1 MSTDILNEI
10 KNVLNDI
17 ERYWINEKL
26 AKQVIIEDLRN
37 NDKNLISKLLS
48 NQTINETYVQ
58 DINGYKIFDKEAFI
72 SMLRYKNYWQ
82 DSYTKYTNKIGL
94 TSEGKY
100 LNYNSDIV
108 LDFPFK
114 DCLLKAGMT
123 NESNLFNNDEKFYN
137 QVIAKEEIDTLLSPK
152 TLTKI
157 KRYSEEGENE
167 ISKFKDDD
175 NLIIKGNNII
185 VLYSIKERYK
195 GKVKLIYIDPPYNT
209 GNDSFQYNDRFNH
222 ASWLT
227 FMKNRLEVA
236 KELLS
241 EDGVICIQCDDN
253 ENAYLKVLLDEIFG
267 INNFVNNVAIKMSE
281 ASGIKLTHSQKK
293 LPKIKENIF
302 IYKKDKVNLNPIK
315 VLKNQWDKEYNKIF
329 ENFTKEDKKLIDSIN
344 DKKLI
349 DDEDLNQI
357 DEILKN
363 VKISSINNFTKNLNK
378 DQKQKW
384 LLENSYRI
392 FRTAASKSVKNLVDE
407 KKVTT
412 DQTYIS
418 VKSKTGNI
426 YIGKSDYESTS
437 KSPRVQIIFSED
449 NLMYTLGDIW
459 TDINTTG
466 LEVEGNVLLKN
477 GKKPE
482 KLIKRIIEFST
493 KERDLVLDFFMGSG
507 TTQAVA
513 HKMNRQ
519 YIGIEQ
525 MDYINSISVP
535 RLQKVID
542 GEKSGVS
549 KDVDWQG
556 GGSFVYAELA
566 KENQAILDRIISSST
581 KEELSQQIDKLLND
595 GVLNYEVDF
604 DKFTSTKKEFHEL
617 ELEDQKEVLIRVLD
631 SNELYVNYTEI
642 EDSEYNFTED
652 EIAFNHS
659 FYGGE

>member
-1 MSTDILNEI
+1 MSKRLLDEINEI
-10 KNVLNDI
+10 VNDI

-426 YIGKSDYESTS
+426 YILES
-437 KSPRVQIIFSED
+437 
-449 NLMYTLGDIW
+449 
-459 TDINTTG
+459 
-466 LEVEGNVLLKN
+466 
-477 GKKPE
+477 
-482 KLIKRIIEFST
+482 LI
-493 KERDLVLDFFMGSG
+493 
-507 TTQAVA
+507 
-513 HKMNRQ
+513 MNRLPSLHE
-519 YIGIEQ
+519 YKL
-525 MDYINSISVP
+525 YF
-535 RLQKVID
+535 QK
-542 GEKSGVS
+542 
-549 KDVDWQG
+549 
-556 GGSFVYAELA
+556 
-566 KENQAILDRIISSST
+566 II
-581 KEELSQQIDKLLND
+581 
-595 GVLNYEVDF
+595 
-604 DKFTSTKKEFHEL
+604 
-617 ELEDQKEVLIRVLD
+617 
-631 SNELYVNYTEI
+631 
-642 EDSEYNFTED
+642 
-652 EIAFNHS
+652 
-659 FYGGE
+659 

>member
-1 MSTDILNEI
+1 MI
-10 KNVLNDI
+10 KI
-17 ERYWINEKL
+17 WF
-26 AKQVIIEDLRN
+26 
-37 NDKNLISKLLS
+37 LS
-48 NQTINETYVQ
+48 FYTNQTINETYVQ

-315 VLKNQWDKEYNKIF
+315 VLKNQWDKEYNKI
-329 ENFTKEDKKLIDSIN
+329 
-344 DKKLI
+344 
-349 DDEDLNQI
+349 
-357 DEILKN
+357 
-363 VKISSINNFTKNLNK
+363 
-378 DQKQKW
+378 
-384 LLENSYRI
+384 
-392 FRTAASKSVKNLVDE
+392 
-407 KKVTT
+407 
-412 DQTYIS
+412 
-418 VKSKTGNI
+418 
-426 YIGKSDYESTS
+426 
-437 KSPRVQIIFSED
+437 
-449 NLMYTLGDIW
+449 
-459 TDINTTG
+459 
-466 LEVEGNVLLKN
+466 
-477 GKKPE
+477 
-482 KLIKRIIEFST
+482 
-493 KERDLVLDFFMGSG
+493 
-507 TTQAVA
+507 
-513 HKMNRQ
+513 
-519 YIGIEQ
+519 
-525 MDYINSISVP
+525 
-535 RLQKVID
+535 
-542 GEKSGVS
+542 
-549 KDVDWQG
+549 
-556 GGSFVYAELA
+556 
-566 KENQAILDRIISSST
+566 
-581 KEELSQQIDKLLND
+581 
-595 GVLNYEVDF
+595 
-604 DKFTSTKKEFHEL
+604 
-617 ELEDQKEVLIRVLD
+617 
-631 SNELYVNYTEI
+631 
-642 EDSEYNFTED
+642 
-652 EIAFNHS
+652 
-659 FYGGE
+659 

>member
-1 MSTDILNEI
+1 MSKRLLDEINEI
-10 KNVLNDI
+10 VNDI

>member
-26 AKQVIIEDLRN
+26 AKQVIVEDLRN